1 MRRNQSI
8 KAIILVGSRD
18 FGRCPLTTELP
29 PALWP
34 VLGKSVLERL
44 LTSLADQGIKH
55 VAICSNGNGSQLAKL
70 IHADNRL
77 ELKYL
82 DEPLPAGTAGC
93 IRDAA
98 GDETDTLYLVF
109 SAGIICPPVI
119 DILIKAHRDCQSDLT
134 VMFNPVSINSKL

>member
-1 MRRNQSI
+1 MACKKSVKEQSI

-18 FGRCPLTTELP
+18 FGRCPLTSELP
-29 PALWP
+29 AALWP
-34 VLGKSVLERL
+34 VLGKPVLERL
-44 LTSLADQGIKH
+44 LTSLADQGIRQA
-55 VAICSNGNGSQLAKL
+55 AICSNDNGSQLAKL

-98 GDETDTLYLVF
+98 DDETDALYLVF
-109 SAGIICPPVI
+109 SAGI
-119 DILIKAHRDCQSDLT
+119 RRCQIWQHVFGLSQGQIVDYRTGL
-134 VMFNPVSINSKL
+134 